1 MNPLS
6 GDAKRVRTMVLAIAL
21 VVIAAVRM
29 ATTFRVYSQTVDE
42 ATHVGAGL
50 ELLQSHRYTIQNEN
64 PPLPRVIWAG
74 LARAAGMRIDQSKPE
89 FHQQLLSVFGH
100 ENYRGQLFIVRT
112 GSLLFYILACI
123 AIFVATREEF
133 GDRAALI
140 ALFVFTMEPIVLG
153 YCGLATHDAPATAAV
168 AMSLL
173 AFTRWLRGPGIVNA
187 VAVGAA
193 YGFGVLCKF
202 SCIAFVPAACAAIWI
217 IRLLH
222 DRRHRWIREAATLI
236 AIVAVTTPI
245 VIWAGYGFTSHDFF
259 AGIRGL
265 MRIEDEG
272 VRSYLNGE
280 VSTHGWFWY
289 FPITLGLKTTLTF
302 FVLFAVAAW
311 CAFRRSDSRWHF
323 LEFTVPG
330 FAMLALCMPSTL
342 DLGVRYVLPIFVPFA
357 MAIGAGLDIL
367 FRDATARTRVA
378 MIILIVVHSCVSLLA
393 HPDYFPYFNA
403 FAGRDP
409 SRYVIDSNLDWGQDL
424 LRLRSALRREH
435 ADKVAISLLAV
446 FDYDGQGFPTHTNA
460 NPWQPTTGW
469 VAVSDYSYRM
479 TFVEGGWR
487 WLETKPYRRVGKSI
501 RLFHFP

>member
-1 MNPLS
+1 MNPLF
-6 GDAKRVRTMVLAIAL
+6 GDAKRVRTTLLAIAL
-21 VVIAAVRM
+21 IAVAAVRI
-29 ATTFRVYSQTVDE
+29 AATFRVYSQTVDE

-74 LARAAGMRIDQSKPE
+74 LARAAGMRIDQTKPE

-100 ENYRGQLFIVRT
+100 ENYRRQLFIVRT

-133 GDRAALI
+133 GERAALT

-173 AFTRWLRGPGIVNA
+173 AFTRWLRAPSIANA

-202 SCIAFVPAACAAIWI
+202 SCIGFVPAACAAIWI

-222 DRRHRWIREAATLI
+222 DRRHRWIRDAAMLI

-245 VIWAGYGFTSHDFF
+245 VVWAGYGFTAHDFI

-265 MRIEDEG
+265 MRIEHEG
-272 VRSYLNGE
+272 VRSYLCGE
-280 VSTHGWFWY
+280 VSTHGWWWY
-289 FPITLGLKTTLTF
+289 FPLALGLKTTLTF
-302 FVLFAVAAW
+302 LVLFAVAAVF
-311 CAFRRSDSRWHF
+311 AFHQPDSRWHF
-323 LEFTVPG
+323 LEFTAAG
-330 FAMLALCMPSTL
+330 IAMLALCMPSTL
-342 DLGVRYVLPIFVPFA
+342 DLGVRYVLPIFVPLA
-357 MAIGAGLDIL
+357 IAIGVGFDIL
-367 FRDATARTRVA
+367 FRYATARTRA
-378 MIILIVVHSCVSLLA
+378 ATIILMVVHACLSLLA

-403 FAGRDP
+403 IAGRDP
-409 SRYVIDSNLDWGQDL
+409 SRYLVDSNLDWGQDI

-435 ADKVAISLLAV
+435 ADKIAMSVLAV
-446 FDYDGQGFPTHTNA
+446 FDYDGHGFPPHDQA

-501 RLFHFP
+501 RLYHFP